1 MIAFDRDNGLVY
13 EGRANYGYAVWPV
26 PVISIATLI
35 KKDVSLSEIPENN
48 DLTSANLIFRED
60 SFDPISRIKR
70 GRFYDFTD
78 GAKSPVWDVQVHPI
92 LPSESYRANKEGVLQ
107 KQLWNWHECSISNHM
122 NSYSNMP
129 TVVLGTKNAH
139 TRWKIVGLE
148 KTINGDELVTLRAQS
163 NLGMLPE
170 LIPENIPEIS
180 RQKTQEAIEKLV
192 ETIYRS
198 GPESIVSRCRD
209 AASAIL
215 GAYLWNIESNAP
227 FKDLGDLIKI
237 LKRPPEKEQKAIVI
251 SAATII
257 ARLHPREKPNEQI
270 ARGLRPLY
278 DGDAE
283 IAVNCVATLLRE
295 VNFAHAR

>member
-1 MIAFDRDNGLVY
+1 MIAFDSDNGLVY
-13 EGRANYGYAVWPV
+13 EGRANYGHAVWPV
-26 PVISIATLI
+26 PVISVATMVE
-35 KKDVSLSEIPENN
+35 KSSTVSEVPENH
-48 DLTSANLIFRED
+48 DLASADLIFRED
-60 SFDPISRIKR
+60 SFDPVTRIKR
-70 GRFYDFTD
+70 GRFYSFSE
-78 GAKSPVWDVQVHPI
+78 GSRNPYWNVQVHPM
-92 LPSESYRANKEGVLQ
+92 LPGESRRVSKEGLIQ
-107 KQLWNWHECSISNHM
+107 KQLWNWYEYSISVRLK
-122 NSYSNMP
+122 SYSSLP

-139 TRWKIVGLE
+139 TRWKIVGIE
-148 KTINGDELVTLRAQS
+148 RTINGDELVTMRAQA

-170 LIPENIPEIS
+170 LITENIPEVS

-215 GAYLWNIESNAP
+215 GGYLWRIEPEAP
-227 FKDLGDLIKI
+227 LKDLGALIKI
-237 LKRPPEKEQKAIVI
+237 LRRPPEKEQMAIII

-270 ARGLRPLY
+270 ARDLRPLY

-295 VNFAHAR
+295 VNFALI